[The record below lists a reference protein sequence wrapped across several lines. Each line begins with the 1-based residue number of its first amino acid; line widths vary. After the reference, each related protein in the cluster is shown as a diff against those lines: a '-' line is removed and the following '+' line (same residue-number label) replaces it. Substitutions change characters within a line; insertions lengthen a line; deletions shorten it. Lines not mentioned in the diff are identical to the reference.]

1 MTSASKTQM
10 VATTVATAVFRRERP
25 MARIGILTSGG
36 DCPGLNAVIRSCVLR
51 GIRVH
56 GDEFVGFTDGWRG
69 LIEGTTIT
77 LDPMSVRGIASLGGT
92 ILGTSRTDPLG
103 EGGGTERVQANLR
116 SSGVDALIVVGG
128 EGTLT
133 AAKILSDGGIP
144 IVGVPTTV
152 DNDLSV
158 TDFSF
163 GFHTAVEIA
172 TEAIDRLKT
181 TGQSHHRCMIAEVM
195 GHRAGW
201 IALSAGMATSA
212 HAILIPEHTVSLAEI
227 CEWVE
232 GPFRR
237 GRTPLVVVAE
247 GFESDELPAPHFDRG
262 SDTFARPRLGGIG
275 ERLEPLIQERTG
287 IETRS
292 TTLGHIQRGA
302 APSAVD
308 RVLATRLGL
317 AAADAVHDRAWGEM
331 VVTRADEIVRVSFT
345 ESAGRLRTV
354 PRSRYSEATYL
365 FG

>member
-1 MTSASKTQM
+1 
-10 VATTVATAVFRRERP
+10 

-69 LIEGTTIT
+69 LVEGSTIN
-77 LDPMSVRGIASLGGT
+77 LDWMSVRGIASLGGT
-92 ILGTSRTDPLG
+92 ILGTSRVSPLG
-103 EGGGTERVQANLR
+103 EGGGIDRIQANLR
-116 SSGVDALIVVGG
+116 SEGVDALIVIGG
-128 EGTLT
+128 EGTMA
-133 AAKILSDGGIP
+133 AAKILSDAGIP
-144 IVGVPTTV
+144 IVGVPKTV
-152 DNDLSV
+152 DNDLSA

-195 GHRAGW
+195 GRHAGW
-201 IALSAGMATSA
+201 IALYAGMATSA
-212 HAILIPEHTVSLAEI
+212 HAILIPEQTASLEEI

-247 GFESDELPAPHFDRG
+247 GFISAGMTEPHADRG
-262 SDTFARPRLGGIG
+262 LDGFNRPRLGGIG
-275 ERLEPLIQERTG
+275 ERLAPVIEERTG

-292 TTLGHIQRGA
+292 TTLGHIQRGG
-302 APSAVD
+302 APSATD

-317 AAADAVHDRAWGEM
+317 AAVDAVHDRAWGKM
-331 VVTRADEIVRVSFT
+331 VATRGDEIVRVSLA
-345 ESAGRLRTV
+345 EAVGKLKTV
-354 PRSRYSEATYL
+354 PQHRYDEATYL

>member
-1 MTSASKTQM
+1 
-10 VATTVATAVFRRERP
+10 

-69 LIEGTTIT
+69 LVEGSTII
-77 LDPMSVRGIASLGGT
+77 LDGISVRGIAGLGGT
-92 ILGTSRTDPLG
+92 ILGTSRVSPLG
-103 EGGGTERVQANLR
+103 EGGGVERVRANLR
-116 SSGVDALIVVGG
+116 TEGVDALIVIGG
-128 EGTLT
+128 EGTMA
-133 AAKILSDGGIP
+133 AAKILSDADIP
-144 IVGVPTTV
+144 IIGVPKTV
-152 DNDLSV
+152 DNDLSA

-195 GHRAGW
+195 GRHAGW
-201 IALSAGMATSA
+201 IALYAGMASSA
-212 HAILIPEHTVSLAEI
+212 HAILIPEQTATLDQI
-227 CEWVE
+227 CDWVE

-247 GFESDELPAPHFDRG
+247 GFVSTDMTAPHADRG
-262 SDTFARPRLGGIG
+262 LDGFNRPRLGGIG
-275 ERLEPLIQERTG
+275 DLLAPVVEERTG

-292 TTLGHIQRGA
+292 TTLGHIQRGG
-302 APSAVD
+302 APSATD

-317 AAADAVHDRAWGEM
+317 AAVDAIHERAWGRMVATRGDEIVHVDLADAVGQ
-331 VVTRADEIVRVSFT
+331 
-345 ESAGRLRTV
+345 LKTV
-354 PRSRYSEATYL
+354 PQHRYDEATYL

>member
-1 MTSASKTQM
+1 
-10 VATTVATAVFRRERP
+10 

-56 GDEFVGFTDGWRG
+56 GDEFVGFIDGWRG
-69 LIEGTTIT
+69 LIEGES
-77 LDPMSVRGIASLGGT
+77 LDLDWMSVRGIGNLGGT
-92 ILGTSRTDPLG
+92 ILGTSRTNPLADN
-103 EGGGTERVQANLR
+103 GGIERIQANLR
-116 SSGVDALIVVGG
+116 SVGVDALIVIGG
-128 EGTLT
+128 EGTLA
-133 AAKILSDGGIP
+133 AAKLLSDGGIP
-144 IVGVPTTV
+144 IIGVPKTV
-152 DNDLSV
+152 DNDLWA
-158 TDFSF
+158 TDFTF

-195 GHRAGW
+195 GRHAGW
-201 IALSAGMATSA
+201 IALYSGMATSA
-212 HAILIPEHTVSLAEI
+212 HAILIPEQTASLAEI

-247 GFESDELPAPHFDRG
+247 GFVSAEMTEPHSERG
-262 SDTFARPRLGGIG
+262 LDAFNRPRLGGIG
-275 ERLEPLIQERTG
+275 ERLAPIIEQRTG

-292 TTLGHIQRGA
+292 TTLGHIQRGG

-317 AAADAVHDRAWGEM
+317 AAVDAVHEQAWGQM
-331 VVTRADEIVRVSFT
+331 VATRSDEIVLVSLA
-345 ESAGRLRTV
+345 ESVGQLKTV
-354 PRSRYSEATYL
+354 PHSRYDEATYL